1 MESREID
8 LIVQGDVFFFKSEIP
23 EASKKTDHPPGC
35 CVVATGETAG
45 HAHVARGRIEAYEVD
60 GVLYLK
66 VTGPAEVTHEEHLPL
81 TLPPGKWQ
89 VGTVREFDPFTEECR
104 NVVD

>member
-1 MESREID
+1 MEPSGVD

-23 EASKKTDHPPGC
+23 AVSRKADHPPGRF
-35 CVVATGETAG
+35 VVAEGETTG
-45 HAHVARGRIEAYEVD
+45 HAHVARGRIEAYEVG

-66 VTGPAEVTHEEHLPL
+66 VTGPAEVTHEEHRPL

-89 VGTVREFDPFTEECR
+89 VGTVREVDPFTEECI
-104 NVVD
+104 NVAD